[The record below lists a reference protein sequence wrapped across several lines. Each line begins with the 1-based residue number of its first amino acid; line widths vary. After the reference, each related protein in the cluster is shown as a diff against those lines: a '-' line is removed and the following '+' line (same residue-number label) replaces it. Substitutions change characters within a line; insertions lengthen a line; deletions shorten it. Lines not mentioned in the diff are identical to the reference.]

1 MQQTGLETQTKV
13 GRKKSADKRKYHDNS
28 MPKKEYEER
37 KYKRNPE
44 LEIAI
49 SKEEKPR
56 KEKIFKWTWNIS
68 SAIKERALLYCQV
81 CHHCL
86 YEHSARI
93 FASQNYNIFNFTT
106 A

>member
-49 SKEEKPR
+49 SKEEKPN
-56 KEKIFKWTWNIS
+56 EWTWNIS
-68 SAIKERALLYCQV
+68 SASKERALLYCQV

>member
-13 GRKKSADKRKYHDNS
+13 GRKKSAGKRKYHDNS

-49 SKEEKPR
+49 SKEEKPN
-56 KEKIFKWTWNIS
+56 E
-68 SAIKERALLYCQV
+68 
-81 CHHCL
+81 
-86 YEHSARI
+86 
-93 FASQNYNIFNFTT
+93 
-106 A
+106 